1 MRNQRGVTLIALVIT
16 IIVLLILA
24 GVSIAMLT
32 GDNGILTQA
41 NNAKVSQI
49 EGQVKEEVNLAIQA
63 VKMYAEQQAVQNP
76 EGWLAEE
83 KIGDENDGITDKTVI
98 GQLRN
103 DLVTAG
109 GAGYVTIA
117 ETTQKNTDDST
128 PGIPNED
135 KYTKG
140 VKITYTSSEYK
151 SATNNNAAQI
161 DIYVGI
167 DGNTFEVGSIVT
179 TPRTK

>member
-63 VKMYAEQQAVQNP
+63 VKMYAEQQAVQTST
-76 EGWLAEE
+76 GWLASE
-83 KIGDENDGITDKTVI
+83 KIGTSTDVAGTDSVI

-103 DLVTAG
+103 DLITAD
-109 GAGYVTIA
+109 GAGYVTIDQ
-117 ETTQKNTDDST
+117 TTQKNTDDDT
-128 PGIPNED
+128 PGIPN
-135 KYTKG
+135 KTQYSKG
-140 VKITYTSSEYK
+140 VKITYTSAEYK
-151 SATNNNAAQI
+151 SATNNTAAKI

-167 DGNTFEVGSIVT
+167 AGNTFEVGSIVT